1 LVNLQYLDLH
11 NNRLAGRLPKM
22 DFPSL
27 KTLDLSQN
35 LLTDIS
41 SLSESSLPLLVVLFV
56 SHNKLKEVPVLVCP
70 MLEVYFFSH
79 N

>member
-1 LVNLQYLDLH
+1 
-11 NNRLAGRLPKM
+11 M